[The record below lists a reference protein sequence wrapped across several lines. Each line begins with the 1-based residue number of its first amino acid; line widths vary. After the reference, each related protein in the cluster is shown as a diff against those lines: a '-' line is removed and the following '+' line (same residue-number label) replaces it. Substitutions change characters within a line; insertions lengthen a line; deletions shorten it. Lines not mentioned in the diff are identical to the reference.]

1 MHLLRL
7 HRGTVRALTRR
18 RAIWRGPADP
28 PETSFSIDGVRLVFP
43 RGPEGPNELQTIYEG
58 MPKILRVVL
67 SETEIRE
74 AMQNIDS
81 DIEDLLGDAE

>member
-1 MHLLRL
+1 MVDQNNQRNQAHFRLREE
-7 HRGTVRALTRR
+7 GA
-18 RAIWRGPADP
+18 AFWRLDVEYR
-28 PETSFSIDGVRLVFP
+28 ETTVRLVFP

-67 SETEIRE
+67 SETEIRDTMRE
-74 AMQNIDS
+74 LDG

>member
-1 MHLLRL
+1 MVDQNNQRNHARFRL
-7 HRGTVRALTRR
+7 SEEGA
-18 RAIWRGPADP
+18 AFWRLDVEYR
-28 PETSFSIDGVRLVFP
+28 ETTVRLVFP
-43 RGPEGPNELQTIYEG
+43 RGSEGPDELRTVYEG

-81 DIEDLLGDAE
+81 DIEGLLGDCE

>member
-1 MHLLRL
+1 MVDQNNERNRARFRL
-7 HRGTVRALTRR
+7 SEEGAAFWKLDVAYR
-18 RAIWRGPADP
+18 
-28 PETSFSIDGVRLVFP
+28 ETAVRLVFP